1 MAKSCRF
8 WGDMIHRAG
17 GGPAPIPQKQLTVE
31 TLTDAIKVATSSEAK
46 AAAGVMGEKIRKES
60 GEEKG
65 VQSFHNH
72 LPLKSMICDV
82 LPDRAAQWWSSN
94 LLLRF
99 SAAAAGALDQAG
111 KLKLDA
117 LEHVRPR
124 EYQTRWTATDPVT
137 GTAAGLFLMLSN
149 YYGSIAQIF
158 YKPSQGI
165 SNHAT
170 AIPQGLADVI
180 IGMHEGFAAIPKQ
193 IGSEIRPQGK
203 VDSFSSGMKEGGK
216 GLFYG
221 WWDGITGLAT
231 EPISG
236 AQKEGPAGFA
246 KGALRSWVNVTARP
260 AAGVLG
266 AMALP
271 LRGSWLALKK
281 KIIGAPERALR
292 VPHEALAKLEADE
305 LSEQEKEEVLKRF
318 EDLLKG
324 TDERR
329 KAQKKKAELFLYKIE
344 KAEKEADGAPEEAKM
359 GRRGRPRG

>member
-1 MAKSCRF
+1 
-8 WGDMIHRAG
+8 MIHRAG

-31 TLTDAIKVATSSEAK
+31 TLTDAIKVAVSPAAK

-82 LPDRAAQWWSSN
+82 FPDRAAQWWSPR

-99 SAAAAGALDQAG
+99 SGAAAGALDQAG
-111 KLKLDA
+111 KLKLDE
-117 LEHVRPR
+117 LQHVRAR
-124 EYQTRWTATDPVT
+124 EYQTRWQAKDPVT

-149 YYGSIAQIF
+149 YYGSLAQIF
-158 YKPSQGI
+158 YKPSKGVI
-165 SNHAT
+165 NHAT
-170 AIPQGLADVI
+170 SIPQGLADVI
-180 IGMHEGFAAIPKQ
+180 MGMHEGFAAIPQ
-193 IGSEIRPQGK
+193 QLGSEVRKPGK
-203 VDSFSSGMKEGGK
+203 VDSFSSGVREGGK

-236 AQKEGPAGFA
+236 AQKDGAAGFA

-271 LRGSWLALKK
+271 LQGSWVALRS
-281 KIIGAPERALR
+281 KITGAPERALR

-305 LSEQEKEEVLKRF
+305 LTEEEKAKVLKRF
-318 EDLLKG
+318 EELLEK
-324 TDERR
+324 TDERG
-329 KAQKKKAELFLYKIE
+329 KEQKKKAELFLHKIE
-344 KAEKEADGAPEEAKM
+344 KAKKEAEEAPKEAKE
-359 GRRGRPRG
+359 GS